1 MDAYMCA
8 VQTSPMDPALQ
19 LQFRPVTDETRTDL
33 SLFLQRNPAFREC
46 SCMKWRLRSAVFMRM
61 GSKERTGALKSLVAG
76 GTPVGILA
84 YSNDVPV
91 GWCSIA
97 PRRGYRALEKSTGRG
112 RIDDTRVWSVV
123 CFFVDTHWRRK
134 GISLRLPRCHPAGRQ
149 AAHRAKCHRI
159 VEPHMMIK
167 LHFCTQHS
175 PFLHS
180 CTINRIG

>member
-1 MDAYMCA
+1 
-8 VQTSPMDPALQ
+8 
-19 LQFRPVTDETRTDL
+19 
-33 SLFLQRNPAFREC
+33 
-46 SCMKWRLRSAVFMRM
+46 MKWRLRSAVFMRM

-134 GISLRLPRCHPAGRQ
+134 GISLRLLRAAVEYARIAGAKIVEGYPAAPGARHHIQMGSFSTFRKAGFRDVTPPGGRQ
-149 AAHRAKCHRI
+149 RI
-159 VEPHMMIK
+159 V
-167 LHFCTQHS
+167 Q
-175 PFLHS
+175 
-180 CTINRIG
+180 NVIG